1 MALAPGNKEVR
12 CDADRNWYLRYT
24 DVCVGRPSLED
35 GYVVRP
41 STPQQCRLRDAT
53 YAAPLMANIE
63 FTRGKEVV
71 RRERPGGAVEIGR
84 LPLMLRSKRCALWGK
99 KDSELAALG
108 ECPLDPGGYFVVRGA
123 EKVVM
128 VQEQLSKNRVLV
140 SRDAHDQPTAA
151 VTSSTHERKSKTHV
165 VIRGG
170 RLYVKHNAFSED
182 LNAILVLRALGVE
195 SDLEAITSVGPEPA
209 VAARLASTA
218 AEAAATLSAHARA
231 QAAAGLANA
240 VDHTGA
246 GDLDGG
252 GGTRLAGVGCGR
264 DQLAALDYLGSRI
277 KAPRGGGVRLPPP
290 SSRPPR
296 PRPWPKRPSRPPRV
310 DRTGEPLPLRP
321 PLPACPQPHCHHPGA
336 RAPRRPVTS
345 SPGSFSPTSPRR
357 GTALAPRRVFSV
369 T

>member
-1 MALAPGNKEVR
+1 VALAPGNKEVR

-277 KAPRGGGVRLPPP
+277 KAPRGGG
-290 SSRPPR
+290 
-296 PRPWPKRPSRPPRV
+296 
-310 DRTGEPLPLRP
+310 G
-321 PLPACPQPHCHHPGA
+321 GA
-336 RAPRRPVTS
+336 PPRRPWGP
-345 SPGSFSPTSPRR
+345 PGAAERGAGGGGGCASPRPAAGRPGPGPGPSGPAGRHGWTER
-357 GTALAPRRVFSV
+357 GSRCPCGRRCPPARSPIATTPALARRGGP
-369 T
+369 